1 MTKHNTVIFMVSHT
15 LIVVLS
21 SVGQL
26 VSVLQLKVTISCLNQ
41 LLICYNLYK
50 RVYIAIQKTTT
61 CKQFI
66 ETSTCTLK
74 NRVLNTS
81 NIVIYLTR

>member
-1 MTKHNTVIFMVSHT
+1 MTKHNTVINMVSHT

-41 LLICYNLYK
+41 LIICYNLYK
-50 RVYIAIQKTTT
+50 RVYIAIQKTT

-74 NRVLNTS
+74 NRALNTS
-81 NIVIYLTR
+81 NIVNTSHS

>member
-1 MTKHNTVIFMVSHT
+1 MTKHNTVINMVSHT

-50 RVYIAIQKTTT
+50 RVYIAIQKKTT

-66 ETSTCTLK
+66 ETCTCTLK

-81 NIVIYLTR
+81 NSQYLTR